1 MKDEKDKINYIDKI
15 TKYLSALLLLAYIF
29 GFIAWNYHL
38 SNYGFFEYNLL
49 QVRYL
54 SAGFLPALFVLI
66 IIFLITVLIKRF
78 KKVIFCSFV
87 VVFLPL
93 YYFVYVRNVFSNWP
107 PYLGGAKPF
116 VVSIIANPEQIKMLE
131 NFNIESTRNAS
142 DKDSVETI
150 KVCNLYQNNEFVV
163 IGVAD
168 KDILCKAEKTN
179 EIINFAK
186 PKRVIILNRNNI
198 SGFSIVP
205 VSNRFKNIACDGF
218 LPKNFNQFVVDI
230 DSKK

>member
-1 MKDEKDKINYIDKI
+1 MKNEENKINYIDKI
-15 TKYLSALLLLAYIF
+15 IKYSSALLLLAYIF
-29 GFIAWNYHL
+29 GFITWNYHL

-54 SAGFLPALFVLI
+54 SAGFLPALVLI
-66 IIFLITVLIKRF
+66 VIFLITNLIKRF
-78 KKVIFCSFV
+78 KKAIVCLFIV
-87 VVFLPL
+87 AFLPL
-93 YYFVYVRNVFSNWP
+93 YYFVYVRNIFPNFP
-107 PYLGGAKPF
+107 PYFGGAKPF
-116 VVSIIANPEQIKMLE
+116 VVSIIANSEQIKMLE
-131 NFNIESTRNAS
+131 NFNIEATPNAG

-179 EIINFAK
+179 EIVDFAQ
-186 PKRVIILNRNNI
+186 PKRVIILNRNDI

-218 LPKNFNQFVVDI
+218 LPKNFNKFGVNI

>member
-1 MKDEKDKINYIDKI
+1 MEDGEDKANHTDKIIKRS
-15 TKYLSALLLLAYIF
+15 SALLLLAYIF

-38 SNYGFFEYNLL
+38 SNYGFFEYNLF

-54 SAGFLPALFVLI
+54 SAGFLPAAALTV
-66 IIFLITVLIKRF
+66 IFLINNLIKRF
-78 KKVIFCSFV
+78 KKIIFCFFV
-87 VVFLPL
+87 VVFLLL
-93 YYFVYVRNVFSNWP
+93 YYFIYVRNIFPNLP
-107 PYLGGAKPF
+107 PYFGGAKPF
-116 VVSIIANPEQIKMLE
+116 VISIIANPEQIKMLE
-131 NFNIESTRNAS
+131 NFNIESTPNAG

-168 KDILCKAEKTN
+168 KDILCKAEKTT
-179 EIINFAK
+179 EIVNFAQ

-198 SGFSIVP
+198 SGFSIVS

-218 LPKNFNQFVVDI
+218 LPKNFNQFVI